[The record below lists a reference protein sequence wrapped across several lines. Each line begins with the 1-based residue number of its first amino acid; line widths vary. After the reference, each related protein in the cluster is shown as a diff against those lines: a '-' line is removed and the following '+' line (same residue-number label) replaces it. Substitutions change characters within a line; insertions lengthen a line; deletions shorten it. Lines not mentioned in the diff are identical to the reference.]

1 MFLKIILGWVEILSK
16 SQQYKKILF
25 EKKKSTL
32 SLMTISR
39 TFSRVDI
46 IKLNPVCL
54 LEQKISVSTYTYI
67 SLHCLRERERHMLK
81 KKKKTS
87 KNCVVVVAVVI

>member
-1 MFLKIILGWVEILSK
+1 M
-16 SQQYKKILF
+16 YKKILF

-54 LEQKISVSTYTYI
+54 LEQKILVSTYTYI
-67 SLHCLRERERHMLK
+67 SLHCLRERDRHMLKKK